1 MKKRTQLGLVMTSVA
16 MALGSAS
23 VNAAELEITVPGQRC
38 FGQQVQ
44 GNSWFSGHFDTPWPV
59 GSR

>member
-23 VNAAELEITVPGQRC
+23 VNAAELEITVTNATKGIY
-38 FGQQVQ
+38 F
-44 GNSWFSGHFDTPWPV
+44 TPLIV
-59 GSR
+59 AA